1 MSCCLRPSQEK
12 RAWTASSSET
22 LCLCGCYSS
31 RVGAG
36 GATDRSYASR
46 EKGVLPPFTYGETEA
61 ERGQVTGPPEKKKVG
76 SGFKSRSVS
85 KVLTPA
91 GNKGSWQLRLSE
103 VLVLTRVLH
112 LSSSSDRV

>member
-1 MSCCLRPSQEK
+1 MSYCLRPSQEK
-12 RAWTASSSET
+12 RAWTASFSET

-31 RVGAG
+31 QVGAG
-36 GATDRSYASR
+36 GATDWHYASC
-46 EKGVLPPFTYGETEA
+46 EKVCLLHLHMGTEA
-61 ERGQVTGPPEKKKVG
+61 ERGQVAGAPEKKKVG

-112 LSSSSDRV
+112 PSSSSDRV